1 MADDSSP
8 PVPRDPRAVMV
19 ALGAMLGIVGV
30 AVLVV
35 LEGSDNAV
43 AVGSAAFT
51 AIATIVGA
59 YFGVK
64 VANLAREE
72 NAKEGEKAQLR
83 IAALAGALPQDAA
96 GRALKEAEEFID
108 RRLDK

>member
-1 MADDSSP
+1 
-8 PVPRDPRAVMV
+8 
-19 ALGAMLGIVGV
+19 
-30 AVLVV
+30 
-35 LEGSDNAV
+35 V
-43 AVGSAAFT
+43 AVGSAAFI

-96 GRALKEAEEFID
+96 GEALRAAENFID
-108 RRLDK
+108 RRVAR